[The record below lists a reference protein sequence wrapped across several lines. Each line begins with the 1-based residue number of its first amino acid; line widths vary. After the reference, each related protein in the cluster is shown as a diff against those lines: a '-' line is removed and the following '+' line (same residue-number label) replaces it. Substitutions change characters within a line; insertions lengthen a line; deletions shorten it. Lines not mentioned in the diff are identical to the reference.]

1 MHIIEVLDDMNMGDP
16 VKCLVEVNQ
25 DSKDSMGLLKIK
37 RGVDEVQESGIRNQ
51 ESGIIYVI
59 DLTFNYTFKSFFT
72 LMYNFTIRFH
82 I

>member
-51 ESGIIYVI
+51 ESGIIYI
-59 DLTFNYTFKSFFT
+59 
-72 LMYNFTIRFH
+72 
-82 I
+82 